1 MGYSDSI
8 SGFVF
13 FTGIISLIVIIT
25 FFVMAFRLR
34 KIKEYLA
41 SLYAL
46 EELKP
51 ENQKQV
57 KCDKC
62 GKEYSVIKVKTGFMF
77 CAECK
82 HNFKVGL

>member
-1 MGYSDSI
+1 MGYTDS
-8 SGFVF
+8 SFGLLF
-13 FTGIISLIVIIT
+13 FTGIISIIVLIT
-25 FFVMAFRLR
+25 FFVMAFRLG
-34 KIKEYLA
+34 KVKDYLA
-41 SLYAL
+41 ALYAL

-62 GKEYSVIKVKTGFMF
+62 GKEYSVFKPKAGFMF

-82 HNFKVGL
+82 HNFKVG